1 MREKPARFMKNIP
14 PWYLMLPVFIIITA
28 VRFSDITTVTPVS
41 VESRKVMKVVESIKP
56 GSKVMIAVNYG
67 PEGRAELEEALST
80 LITFL
85 AKKESGIIF
94 VTMVPAGIETVSTAV
109 EKSLSRLKSSEIRY
123 VYGRDYIHLGYVA
136 GGTIAAG
143 MLTGK
148 LTDMRV
154 RDIYGNEL
162 RNMPVLNGINRF
174 SDLSG
179 FFEFSSMK
187 LDDVPGAVMISM
199 FSGGGSVPVT
209 VFCTADTV
217 SEYIPFVRSGS
228 VDSMAGGFRDVVA
241 VTKMLDPGSNDDKRY
256 FICTLVLLYIIA
268 VLSAGVVV
276 KFFRGGE

>member
-1 MREKPARFMKNIP
+1 MRDRMARFMKNIP
-14 PWYLMLPVFIIITA
+14 SWYLILPVFIIITA
-28 VRFSDITTVTPVS
+28 VRFSDTATVAPVS
-41 VESRKVMKVVESIKP
+41 VESRKVTEAVESIKP

-143 MLTGK
+143 MLAGK

-162 RNMPVLNGINRF
+162 RNMPVLNGINGF
-174 SDLSG
+174 NDLSG

-187 LDDVPGAVMISM
+187 IDDIPGAVMISM
-199 FSGGGSVPVT
+199 FSGGGNVPVT

-217 SEYIPFVRSGS
+217 PEYIPFIRSGA
-228 VDSMAGGFRDVVA
+228 VDFMAGGFRDVVA

-256 FICTLVLLYIIA
+256 FICTVVILYIIA
-268 VLSAGVVV
+268 VLLAGVAI